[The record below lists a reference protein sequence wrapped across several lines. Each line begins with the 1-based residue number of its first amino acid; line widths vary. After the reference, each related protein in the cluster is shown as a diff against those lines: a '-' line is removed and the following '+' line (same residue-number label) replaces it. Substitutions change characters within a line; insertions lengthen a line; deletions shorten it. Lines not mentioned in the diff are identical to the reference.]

1 MSLEHTLIIR
11 PSFTVLSGAAIGL
24 VAGAAFYSAVSSAA
38 TPTAKTAE
46 AVVAA
51 APAAV
56 AHCAHGQ
63 KLEDGVCVI
72 HVVRTVV
79 VPAPAAAQAPTSAGA
94 PGAAL
99 DASKSATI
107 EETTNAPDAAT
118 KAAEDA
124 TKAGEGADSETEDA
138 QGSTEGSA
146 LDDSADQAANDDSSV
161 AAH

>member
-24 VAGAAFYSAVSSAA
+24 VAGAAVFGAVSSAA
-38 TPTAKTAE
+38 TPTAKTAK

-51 APAAV
+51 APAAP
-56 AHCAHGQ
+56 AHCAAGQ

-72 HVVRTVV
+72 HIVRTVV
-79 VPAPAAAQAPTSAGA
+79 VSAPAAAQALTNAGA
-94 PGAAL
+94 PGATL

-107 EETTNAPDAAT
+107 DDATNAPDAST

-138 QGSTEGSA
+138 AGATEGSA
-146 LDDSADQAANDDSSV
+146 LDNSADQTANDDSSLS
-161 AAH
+161 AR

>member
-24 VAGAAFYSAVSSAA
+24 VAGAAVYGAVSSAA
-38 TPTAKTAE
+38 TPTKTAK

-72 HVVRTVV
+72 HVVRTVL
-79 VPAPAAAQAPTSAGA
+79 VPAPAVAQVPTSATV
-94 PGAAL
+94 PGAAPGGN
-99 DASKSATI
+99 
-107 EETTNAPDAAT
+107 TTAAT
-118 KAAEDA
+118 DDATKGPDDATTADDA
-124 TKAGEGADSETEDA
+124 TKAVEGADSETEDPEA
-138 QGSTEGSA
+138 ATDGSA
-146 LDDSADQAANDDSSV
+146 LDDSADQAASDVSSV

>member
-1 MSLEHTLIIR
+1 MIIR

-24 VAGAAFYSAVSSAA
+24 VAGAAVFGAVSSAA

-46 AVVAA
+46 PVVAA

-56 AHCAHGQ
+56 AHCAPGQ

-79 VPAPAAAQAPTSAGA
+79 VPAPPAAQAPTNAGS

-107 EETTNAPDAAT
+107 DEAPNAADP
-118 KAAEDA
+118 A

-138 QGSTEGSA
+138 AGATEGSA
-146 LDDSADQAANDDSSV
+146 LDDSADQAANDDSSLS
-161 AAH
+161 AH